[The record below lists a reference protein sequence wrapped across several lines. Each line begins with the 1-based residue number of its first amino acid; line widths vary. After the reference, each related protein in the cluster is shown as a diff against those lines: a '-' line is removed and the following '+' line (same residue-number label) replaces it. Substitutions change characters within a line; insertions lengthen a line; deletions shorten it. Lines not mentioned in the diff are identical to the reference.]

1 MVEKARTC
9 PCVEGQYLEKHHIIP
24 KSLGGTNDAS
34 NLVKFTARQ
43 HYIAHLLLYKI
54 YKDKCVGG
62 VDKTPFYKML
72 SALGAMIQFPASYD
86 ESGNAKRFFK
96 FGSVTY
102 EKWKIELS
110 KVNSERSKNFMS
122 SMTDEEKVEYRK
134 RISIGVRRFLNE
146 HGSAWVGR
154 KHKEETKKKISE
166 KNKISQLGSKNSQFG
181 TKCMFN
187 ESLKKTIHVKSDE
200 VQKYLDDG
208 WKLGAVYNWES
219 YFKRPIG
226 KRYRKHSRHD
236 NKIRI

>member
-1 MVEKARTC
+1 MNEDFVARDDT
-9 PCVEGQYLEKHHIIP
+9 Y
-24 KSLGGTNDAS
+24 
-34 NLVKFTARQ
+34 NLK
-43 HYIAHLLLYKI
+43 
-54 YKDKCVGG
+54 VGG
-62 VDKTPFYKML
+62 DGGWDFCNRPENHNNKGNHRKTGFCYMKDEIGRNPGR
-72 SALGAMIQFPASYD
+72 ATVESY
-86 ESGNAKRFFK
+86 SN
-96 FGSVTY
+96 
-102 EKWKIELS
+102 
-110 KVNSERSKNFMS
+110 
-122 SMTDEEKVEYRK
+122 EEFNEYRK

-226 KRYRKHSRHD
+226 KRYRKHSKKR
-236 NKIRI
+236 